1 MLVATTVAMH
11 GKVCEIKMKYQ
22 KLTYSGTECKNY
34 LYFSFD
40 AEFFDT
46 DILTNELKI
55 QPTSV
60 MIKKDPVPKSTSW
73 KYRIDAGNDID
84 LEVHLEKLID
94 IFENKIDQI
103 IQLKENLKL
112 ETRLQFVIDIDINP
126 ESSTPHFGLNKR
138 VIDFLGKTG
147 TVVDFDLYKA
157 DTLGLLK
164 KLNEF

>member
-1 MLVATTVAMH
+1 MTD
-11 GKVCEIKMKYQ
+11 Q
-22 KLTYSGTECKNY
+22 QLTYSGTECKNY

-40 AEFFDT
+40 AECFDT
-46 DILTNELKI
+46 DIVTNKLKI
-55 QPTSV
+55 EPTSL

-73 KYRIDAGNDID
+73 KYRIDAGSDIN

-103 IQLKENLKL
+103 KQLKEMLKL

-126 ESSTPHFGLNKR
+126 ESSTPHFELKKR

-157 DTLGLLK
+157 DTIGLLK
-164 KLNEF
+164 KLDEL